1 LRGCWQLA
9 SLDEVVA
16 GSIFKESFAESPV
29 AADFPW
35 VESRGN
41 RQIANPENWFFGE
54 IKMYRD
60 KLGLLTFSL
69 AILGFI
75 VFVQTESVLLLA
87 VGLTSVAILAF
98 TNSRHIK

>member
-1 LRGCWQLA
+1 
-9 SLDEVVA
+9 
-16 GSIFKESFAESPV
+16 
-29 AADFPW
+29 
-35 VESRGN
+35 
-41 RQIANPENWFFGE
+41 
-54 IKMYRD
+54 MYRD